1 MHTPILKL
9 FPPPSKERPLE
20 GTYLDPSLREQATA
34 RNRPWVIANFITSLD
49 GRIAVAAEPG
59 LPPVIP
65 KDLMNPRD
73 WRLFQEIAIQADLW
87 LISGH
92 YLREHAEG
100 AAQELLQIEREPSW
114 SELLAWRSSRGLP
127 PRPAIAVLSTRLDFD
142 VTDPLRES
150 GQSPLILTSERAPRG
165 RVEALASQGAEVLM
179 LGDDGIEGSRL
190 LDTLHQRGHSL
201 ICSTAGPRIAHMLLR
216 QGVLDRLYLTIATRM
231 LGGVSFAT
239 ILEGQRLMPPADWSL
254 QSLYLDPH
262 ALDGAGQLYACLD
275 RRTAP

>member
-1 MHTPILKL
+1 VHTPILKL
-9 FPPPSKERPLE
+9 FPPPSEERPLE

-59 LPPVIP
+59 LPPAIP
-65 KDLMNPRD
+65 KDLTNPRD

-100 AAQELLQIEREPSW
+100 AAQE
-114 SELLAWRSSRGLP
+114 
-127 PRPAIAVLSTRLDFD
+127 F
-142 VTDPLRES
+142 DPLRES

-179 LGDDGIEGSRL
+179 LGDDRIEGSRL

-201 ICSTAGPRIAHMLLR
+201 IYSTAGPRIAHMLLR
-216 QGVLDRLYLTIATRM
+216 QGVLDRLYLTIAARM

-239 ILEGQRLMPPADWSL
+239 ILEGERLMPPADWSL
-254 QSLYLDPH
+254 QSLYFDPH